1 MRESTPIDRCKTCLH
16 LEPLESKTMERS
28 HMTKSPAAATM
39 EPHGF
44 RHFTASWY
52 TSRRGL
58 ILAGLGVV
66 LAGLA
71 LGWNWLSAIGL
82 APLIL
87 SLAPCAAMCALGICM
102 AARIGS
108 PRPKPDSVE
117 TTKLPGAGVPSVHS
131 SE

>member
-1 MRESTPIDRCKTCLH
+1 
-16 LEPLESKTMERS
+16 
-28 HMTKSPAAATM
+28 M

-44 RHFTASWY
+44 RHFIASWY
-52 TSRRGL
+52 TPRRGL
-58 ILAGLGVV
+58 ILAGLGIV

-71 LGWNWLSAIGL
+71 LGWNWLSAIGF

-102 AARIGS
+102 AARSGS

-117 TTKLPGAGVPSVHS
+117 TAKLPGTGSPSVHS
-131 SE
+131 GE

>member
-1 MRESTPIDRCKTCLH
+1 
-16 LEPLESKTMERS
+16 METS
-28 HMTKSPAAATM
+28 QMSKSPAAARM
-39 EPHGF
+39 ESHGF
-44 RHFTASWY
+44 RHFVASWY
-52 TSRRGL
+52 TPRRGL
-58 ILAGLGVV
+58 ILAGLGIV

-102 AARIGS
+102 SAGIGS

-117 TTKLPGAGVPSVHS
+117 TTKLPGTGSPSVHS
-131 SE
+131 GE

>member
-1 MRESTPIDRCKTCLH
+1 
-16 LEPLESKTMERS
+16 METS

-44 RHFTASWY
+44 RHFIASWY
-52 TSRRGL
+52 TPRRGL
-58 ILAGLGVV
+58 ILAGLGIV

-102 AARIGS
+102 AARFGS

-117 TTKLPGAGVPSVHS
+117 TAKLPGTGSPSVHS
-131 SE
+131 GE